1 MDPES
6 VERSDL
12 LPGLSPRTPSKVRS
26 DATMLRIVWCD
37 NANLIRGKSL
47 YLDDDGALPSEPFVS
62 ISEAMQA
69 LPVMDDAPAEETG
82 LIPVGEVRLTADL
95 SSLVRLPYAPGQ
107 FRAIGDMLKEGAPW
121 ACCPRSF
128 LKRMIARAQDLR
140 LTIQGAF
147 ENEFYLLK
155 SASGRLEPVDNTTF
169 ASTYAMDIS
178 AAVIEDIIQALTAQ
192 GITVEQYYPESGPGQ
207 HEITVR
213 YASALQACDHQV
225 MFRETV
231 RAVAQKHGL
240 RASFLPKIFSDKTGN
255 GCHLHLSLWRDEANI
270 LSDDKATYRLSNGAR
285 HFIAGVVSHL
295 PAIMALTSPL
305 PNSFRRIQPSTW
317 SGAFQ
322 CWGFDN
328 KEAAIR
334 VVVDPDQEVR
344 HFELKTVDASA
355 NPYLAFGAIIAAGL
369 DGITRR
375 LELGDPI
382 QLDPSR
388 LSESELRKL
397 KISALPPSARAALRF
412 LEGDHVILDALGPE
426 LARAYIGVKKAELAA
441 LESLTLEQ
449 EVELLLEKY

>member
-1 MDPES
+1 MNPEP

-12 LPGLSPRTPSKVRS
+12 LQGLSPRTPSKVRS

-37 NANLIRGKSL
+37 NANLIRAKSL
-47 YLDDDGALPSEPFVS
+47 CLDDGALPSEPFVS

-69 LPVMDDAPAEETG
+69 LPVMDDAPAGGTG

-147 ENEFYLLK
+147 ENEFYLLE

-178 AAVIEDIIQALTAQ
+178 AVVIEDIIQALTAQ

-207 HEITVR
+207 HEITIR
-213 YASALQACDHQV
+213 YASALRACDHQV

-231 RAVAQKHGL
+231 RAVAQKHCL

-255 GCHLHLSLWRDEANI
+255 GCHLHLSLWQDEANI
-270 LSDDKATYRLSNGAR
+270 LSDDKAAYRLSNGAR

-295 PAIMALTSPL
+295 PAIMALTTPL

-369 DGITRR
+369 DGIKRR
-375 LELGDPI
+375 LELGDPT

-397 KISALPPSARAALRF
+397 KICALPSSARAALRF